1 MNILILANYKS
12 PHLPPWLDYYKE
24 LDEYNFFF
32 LKDNDFIKSDNFT
45 FVNAKAE
52 FNYFE
57 IKKIIKKHEIE
68 LVIAHSAGKI
78 GLLALLL
85 NIPYIVRIYGTELYI
100 TKKVKYRKW
109 IMNLVL
115 GKAKRIGTSSENATN
130 FIENNY
136 QMKYKTSTIYLP
148 ATKEYSNKNYSFEVK
163 KQKLE
168 NFFPNIEV
176 NEKTKIFFINR
187 RIGDIYNSDKVAKIF
202 SKYLEYNSN
211 AYLILLNS
219 FTVDFNNLELVK
231 KEISKNTEE
240 NQKRFLFIDNPVNYT
255 ELDELYNCSD
265 CFISVPSTD
274 QLSRSIVEGMKS
286 ECTPI
291 LSDTKSYEDINNG
304 FGFPKIRLDENMESD
319 LINMWKNIDNIN
331 FEFDTFNKKYN
342 SDGNVISIIRKHF
355 NKALGK

>member
-1 MNILILANYKS
+1 MNILILANYES

-24 LDEYNFFF
+24 LKEYNFFL
-32 LKDNDFIKSDNFT
+32 LKDNNFLKSDNFT
-45 FVNAKAE
+45 FVNAKST

-57 IKKIIKKHEIE
+57 LKKIIKKYKIDY
-68 LVIAHSAGKI
+68 VIAHSAGKI
-78 GLLALLL
+78 GVMALLL
-85 NIPYIVRIYGTELYI
+85 NKPYIVVIYGTELFI
-100 TKKVKYRKW
+100 TKTVKYRKL

-115 GKAKRIGTSSENATN
+115 RRAKRIGASSENVSK
-130 FIENNY
+130 FIEENY
-136 QMKYKTSTIYLP
+136 GIKDKVTNVYFP
-148 ATKEYSNKNYSFEVK
+148 ATKEYSNKNYSLEVK

-168 NFFPNIEV
+168 KFFPNIDV
-176 NEKTKIFFINR
+176 DEKTKIFFINR
-187 RIGDIYNSDKVAKIF
+187 RIGDIYNSDKVTRIF

-219 FTVDFNNLELVK
+219 FTIDFNNLELVK
-231 KEISKNTEE
+231 KEVSKNTEE
-240 NQKRFLFIDNPVNYT
+240 NQKRFLFIDNPINYT

-291 LSDTKSYEDINNG
+291 LSDTKSYENINNE
-304 FGFPKIRLDENMESD
+304 FGLPKIRLDENMESD

-331 FEFDTFNKKYN
+331 FEFDAFNKKYN
-342 SDGNVISIIRKHF
+342 RDGNVLSVIREHF
-355 NKALGK
+355 AKAFVK

>member
-1 MNILILANYKS
+1 MNILILANYES

-24 LDEYNFFF
+24 LNEYNFFF

-45 FVNAKAE
+45 FLNAKST

-57 IKKIIKKHEIE
+57 LRKIIKKHEID
-68 LVIAHSAGKI
+68 LVIAKSAGKI
-78 GLLALLL
+78 GVMAFLL
-85 NIPYIVRIYGTELYI
+85 NAPYIVVIYGTELFI
-100 TKKVKYRKW
+100 TKKVKYRRW

-115 GKAKRIGTSSENATN
+115 GKARRIGASSDDVLKFVEENYGIKGKVTN
-130 FIENNY
+130 VYF
-136 QMKYKTSTIYLP
+136 P
-148 ATKEYSNKNYSFEVK
+148 ATKEYSNKNYSLEVK

-168 NFFPNIEV
+168 KFFPNIEV

-219 FTVDFNNLELVK
+219 FTIDFNNLQLVK
-231 KEISKNTEE
+231 KEVSKNTEE
-240 NQKRFLFIDNPVNYT
+240 NQKRFLFIDNPINYT

-286 ECTPI
+286 ECLPI
-291 LSDTKSYEDINNG
+291 LSDTKSYQNLNNE

-331 FEFDTFNKKYN
+331 FEFDAFNKKYN
-342 SDGNVISIIRKHF
+342 SDGNVLSVIRKHF